1 MIFSL
6 GNIKKRINLL
16 FKPSYI
22 YAVMLLYVLLVSFVL
37 DKYLHLSGKS
47 IANMY
52 YGFGELVTSLISTGR
67 YEVCSTVCFHAHR
80 FPFVPLFLYLLS
92 FVSSK
97 LTVLL
102 FLKNIFVGL
111 SLIYIFKNVLT
122 KNSNYFSL
130 LLIFFVLITP
140 QFILHGFN
148 LDYEE
153 PYVMIILALV
163 SYLLLFHQNSNGQGK
178 TNTESIVFGLL
189 VILLFS
195 VKSSLT
201 YLSLFL
207 PLLYFIRHRE
217 KRSLIIQYLLL
228 FSFVISWSSFNYV
241 NSRRFIMSSSWNG
254 WNLYKGNNQYTLQY
268 YPKYNL
274 DILDQEGMVEAPL
287 NITNEW
293 ELDNYYTIKAKEFII
308 KNPAIFIKSAFIK
321 TGTFF
326 FEVRPFGIEWGG
338 KRYDGVLKYFGTFFM
353 MIQRFFFFLTL
364 TVSLFFLK
372 SKVKELKV
380 LAILFLGFIFFYS
393 APFLIGFA
401 YERHYVPLLLPI
413 VLFLIEFRR
422 VILKNDFVVFKNNF
436 SELNSDT
443 VGNDNLIFLDID
455 GTVANDG
462 KHFINEKI
470 LEKITELS
478 KSNEIYFCSNN
489 NNCERFDKITLAT
502 GVACLNI
509 PHKKPNVKI
518 LKFIKNDNS
527 LPFLVIGDKF
537 LTDGLFAIRIG
548 ARFVMV
554 RRLRSK
560 DDSFL
565 VKVIYLFDDVVFYIV
580 KNIWLI

>member
-6 GNIKKRINLL
+6 INIKKRINLL

-22 YAVMLLYVLLVSFVL
+22 YIVMLLYVLLVSFVL
-37 DKYLHLSGKS
+37 VKYLHLSGKS
-47 IANMY
+47 ISNMY

-67 YEVCSTVCFHAHR
+67 YEVCPTVCFHAHR

-97 LTVLL
+97 LVVLL
-102 FLKNIFVGL
+102 FVKNIIVGL
-111 SLIYIFKNVLT
+111 SLIYIFKNILT
-122 KNSNYFSL
+122 KNLNYFSL
-130 LLIFFVLITP
+130 LLILFVLITP

-178 TNTESIVFGLL
+178 TNIESVVFGFL

-195 VKSSLT
+195 IKSSLT

-217 KRSLIIQYLLL
+217 MRSLIIQYLLL
-228 FSFVISWSSFNYV
+228 FLFVILWSSFNYV
-241 NSRRFIMSSSWNG
+241 NSGRFTMSSSWNG

-274 DILDQEGMVEAPL
+274 DILDQKGMVEAPL
-287 NITNEW
+287 NMTNEW
-293 ELDNYYTIKAKEFII
+293 ELDNYYTVKAKEFIK

-353 MIQRFFFFLTL
+353 VIQRFLFFLTL
-364 TVSLFFLK
+364 AVSLFFLK

-401 YERHYVPLLLPI
+401 YERHYIPLLLPI

-422 VILKNDFVVFKNNF
+422 VILKNGFVVLKNNF

-455 GTVANDG
+455 GTVTNDG
-462 KHFINEKI
+462 QHFIDDKI
-470 LEKITELS
+470 LEKIIELT

-489 NNCERFDKITLAT
+489 NNFERFDKITLAT

-518 LKFIKNDNS
+518 LKFIKNDRS

-554 RRLRSK
+554 RRLRSN

-565 VKVIYLFDDVVFYIV
+565 VKVIYLFDDVVFYLV